1 MLCTPSEVIRCLVTY
16 TDWWQPSTASVL
28 QVGAAR
34 RSSET
39 GDGLHPGV
47 LDSLD
52 ERTELCRRV
61 TQLDDRS
68 QRILF
73 LWYVAQLPVRE
84 IARLVDLSQRQC
96 HRIRGRAVRRMVELG
111 EDSEAA

>member
-68 QRILF
+68 Q
-73 LWYVAQLPVRE
+73 P
-84 IARLVDLSQRQC
+84 ARHRRRPRNLRCGEVGADESVGHRDEQRL
-96 HRIRGRAVRRMVELG
+96 RLAWEARAPQVT
-111 EDSEAA
+111 